1 MIVDTSVLQ
10 MVLVASV
17 VLAQIWDA
25 LIAKFPFWER
35 LSDLGRELGG
45 YAIMFINGALI
56 WSTGFDMLPG
66 FGVGWPL
73 LGRVLTCVVGAI
85 GPSLAYDLLIDKSK
99 PTD

>member
-1 MIVDTSVLQ
+1 MIVDTGVLQ

-25 LIAKFPFWER
+25 LIAKLPFWKR

-45 YAIMFINGALI
+45 YAIMLINGALI

-73 LGRVLTCVVGAI
+73 LGRLLTCVVGGI
-85 GPSLAYDLLIDKSK
+85 GPSAVFNLLMDNDK

>member
-1 MIVDTSVLQ
+1 MIVDTGVLQ

-25 LIAKFPFWER
+25 LIAKLPFWKR

-45 YAIMFINGALI
+45 YAIMLINGALI

-73 LGRVLTCVVGAI
+73 LGRLLTCVVGGI
-85 GPSLAYDLLIDKSK
+85 GPHAVYGLLMDKSK